1 MLLDKVDLHGKAKSL
16 LDQMSTVGGLELPEL
31 VSNVLF
37 CHLTSFD
44 HSFEPTS
51 DDILDSHNFDT
62 GAALNADST
71 THIQHA
77 RLFGI
82 IEAGTQFRTPK

>member
-1 MLLDKVDLHGKAKSL
+1 
-16 LDQMSTVGGLELPEL
+16 MSTVGGLELPEL
-31 VSNVLF
+31 IGNVLF
-37 CHLTSFD
+37 CRLTSFD

-51 DDILDSHNFDT
+51 DDILDSRNFDT

-71 THIQHA
+71 TRIQHA

-82 IEAGTQFRTPK
+82 IEAGSQFRTPK